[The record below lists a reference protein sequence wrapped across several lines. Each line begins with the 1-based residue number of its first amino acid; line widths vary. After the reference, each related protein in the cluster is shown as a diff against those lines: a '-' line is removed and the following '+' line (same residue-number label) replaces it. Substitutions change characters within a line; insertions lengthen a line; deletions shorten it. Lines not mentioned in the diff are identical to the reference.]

1 MNDPSALSVTEPGIA
16 ISDQLLV
23 GGRVNRAQRS
33 LVRRLVSLA
42 GLRSELSELAALLVL
57 IATEEGSVCVD
68 VDSVAR
74 EFAVDELEIDWPDAD
89 EWLAV
94 VKADIAGGNSPN
106 PLVVDGRRFYF
117 DRYHRYE
124 TQFAVEVS
132 RRRRGSRPLTAAQSD
147 RVLLLN
153 PEGDGIES
161 QQARACRVA
170 LAGEL
175 TTIAGGPGT
184 GKTTTIGRLVAL
196 LAQEVTE
203 DQRPL
208 RIALAAP
215 TGRAAARLKE
225 SICEQAAAISAPDD
239 VRAVMRSIQPTTL
252 HRLLGW
258 LPGNQSRFQ
267 HDRSNPL
274 PYDAVIVDESSMISL
289 AHMNQLC
296 QALRP
301 TSRLVLVGDP
311 GQLASVDAGSAFGDI
326 VATGF
331 APSTGGEIEHTVV
344 LDRVF
349 RFGDEIG
356 ALANAVLNG
365 NADDVIALLEGADNT
380 TLRWVA
386 KSPEQMQPAD
396 QLAVISAAV
405 DQWRTM
411 TEAAAAGDRDESVR
425 TASGARVLCGH
436 RAGWHGV
443 EYWNQLAFQALHPQQ
458 LARDAQDTW
467 YVGRPILVNRNDYR
481 LDVFN
486 GDTGVVMDSTDG
498 LRVVFDRSPEPL
510 VVSPHR
516 LGDIQTAYASTVHKA
531 QGSQFDEVVV
541 ILPPP
546 QSRLMTRELFYTA
559 ITRAKNKVTVVGDME
574 AVKTAVGNASV
585 RQSGLRER
593 LVALASA
600 HPA

>member
-1 MNDPSALSVTEPGIA
+1 MNGHVAQRTATSGLA
-16 ISDQLLV
+16 ICEQLQI
-23 GGRVNRAQRS
+23 GGRVSEAQRS
-33 LVRRLVSLA
+33 LVRRLVRVA
-42 GLRSELSELAALLVL
+42 GLRSELSELAALLVVA
-57 IATEEGSVCVD
+57 ATEDGSVCVD
-68 VDSVAR
+68 VDSVSR
-74 EFAVDELEIDWPDAD
+74 EFRVDQFDIEWPDAD

-94 VKADIAGGNSPN
+94 VQADITDGATPS

-117 DRYHRYE
+117 DRYYRYE
-124 TQFAVEVS
+124 TRLAEEVN
-132 RRRRGSRPLTAAQSD
+132 RRRQRTEPLTHDQVE

-153 PEGDGIES
+153 PEGDGVES
-161 QQARACRVA
+161 QQARACRAA
-170 LAGEL
+170 LTGEL
-175 TTIAGGPGT
+175 TAIAGGPGT

-196 LAQEVTE
+196 LAQESTPAG
-203 DQRPL
+203 RPL

-225 SICEQAAAISAPDD
+225 SISEQAAAISAPDE
-239 VRAVMRSIQPTTL
+239 VREVMRSIQPTTL

-258 LPGNQSRFQ
+258 LPGNQSRFR
-267 HDRSNPL
+267 HDTANPL
-274 PYDAVIVDESSMISL
+274 PFDAVIVDESSMISL

-301 TSRLVLVGDP
+301 QSRLVLVGDP

-326 VATGF
+326 VATGL
-331 APSTGGEIEHTVV
+331 ATHGDEASERTVV

-365 NADDVIALLEGADNT
+365 DAAEVVALLEAPNSA
-380 TLRWVA
+380 TLRWVPT
-386 KSPEQMQPAD
+386 SPERMQPTE
-396 QLAVISAAV
+396 QLAVISGAAQ
-405 DQWRTM
+405 QWRTM
-411 TEAAAAGDRDESVR
+411 AQAAARGDLADSVR
-425 TASGARVLCGH
+425 TAAGARVLCGH
-436 RAGWHGV
+436 RAGWYGV
-443 EYWNQLAFQALHPQQ
+443 EYWNRLAFQALHPQQ
-458 LARDAQDTW
+458 TGRDAHHSW
-467 YVGRPILVNRNDYR
+467 YLGRPVLVNRNDYR

-486 GDTGVVMDSTDG
+486 GDTGVAIDAGDG

-546 QSRLMTRELFYTA
+546 ESRLMTRELFYTA
-559 ITRAKNKVTVVGDME
+559 ITRARNKVTVVGDAQ
-574 AVKTAVGNASV
+574 AVATAVGTATV

-593 LVALASA
+593 LVGLASEQTT
-600 HPA
+600 